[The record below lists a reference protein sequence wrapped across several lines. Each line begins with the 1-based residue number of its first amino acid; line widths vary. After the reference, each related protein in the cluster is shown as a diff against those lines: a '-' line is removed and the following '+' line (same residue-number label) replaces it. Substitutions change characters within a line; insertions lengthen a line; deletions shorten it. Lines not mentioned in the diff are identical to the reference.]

1 MKKIDQESINTLRF
15 LSIDEVQAANSG
27 HPGLPLGTAPL
38 MYTIWDR
45 FMKVNP
51 KDPSWFD
58 RDRFVLSPGHG
69 SALQYAMLHLAGYKV
84 SLDDLKQFR
93 QWGSLT
99 PGHPEYGVTP
109 GVDVSTG
116 PLGHGFAM
124 AVGLAM
130 AEKMLAARYNKKG
143 FPVVDHYT
151 YGITSDGDQMEGVAS
166 EAASLAG
173 TLGLGKLIFL
183 YDDYKITIEGHTDIA
198 FKEDVGAR
206 FVAYGWQVLRVST
219 SEDVEELAKAI
230 KEAKREKNRPS
241 LIIVPTHIGFGSP
254 RQDMASAHGEPLGAE
269 NVAATKKAAGWD
281 PEKSFYVPDEVRAHF
296 EEKIPAAERK
306 EAEWEA
312 LLDEYAKKYPDLA
325 AELVDRMNGKVDLDL
340 KKLMAIFDGTESAA
354 TRAASG
360 TVLQSLADALP
371 SLVGGSADLG
381 PSNKTEMKGKGFF
394 SARTPEGRNI
404 HFGIREHAMGC
415 IVNGLSLHGGL
426 LPFGA
431 TFLVFADFMRPA
443 IRMAALMGIGSH
455 FVFTHDSIFVGE
467 DGPTH
472 QPVEQAMSL
481 RLIPNVSVIRP
492 ADALETAAA
501 WKTACET
508 KDRPTCLLLTRQGM
522 PVLHDYAK
530 VIAKGAPKGAYIL
543 SPCPKEEDLK
553 AVIIATGSEVHL
565 ALEAQKKLTKRH
577 IGVQVVSMPSWDLFD
592 SQSAAYRRR
601 VLPKDVP
608 AIAVEAGVRTG
619 WARYTGSEDHVI
631 GIDTFGASG
640 PGKTVYKEYGFT
652 VDHIVD
658 MVRKVK

>member
-1 MKKIDQESINTLRF
+1 MREAVEHGVLAGYPVVDIRITLLDGSYHTVDSSEMAFKVAANQAFQKGCAEAKPVLMEPYYNLDVYCDERVTGDVISDLNSKRGRIMGMQTAEDGRSCIKAQVPYAEILDYAVDLRALTQGTGTFEMKFDHYEDVPPKMAERSLRRPRKRRKISTSWPLAAGSGPFFGSFVAKPSQISYNRKERPNIRVMVGGILFHEKIDQESINTLRF

-183 YDDYKITIEGHTDIA
+183 YDDNKITIEGHTDIA

-296 EEKIPAAERK
+296 EERFPRQNEKR
-306 EAEWEA
+306 
-312 LLDEYAKKYPDLA
+312 L
-325 AELVDRMNGKVDLDL
+325 NGKPF
-340 KKLMAIFDGTESAA
+340 LMNTPKNILI
-354 TRAASG
+354 
-360 TVLQSLADALP
+360 LQQ
-371 SLVGGSADLG
+371 
-381 PSNKTEMKGKGFF
+381 NWW
-394 SARTPEGRNI
+394 
-404 HFGIREHAMGC
+404 
-415 IVNGLSLHGGL
+415 
-426 LPFGA
+426 
-431 TFLVFADFMRPA
+431 
-443 IRMAALMGIGSH
+443 
-455 FVFTHDSIFVGE
+455 
-467 DGPTH
+467 
-472 QPVEQAMSL
+472 
-481 RLIPNVSVIRP
+481 
-492 ADALETAAA
+492 TA
-501 WKTACET
+501 
-508 KDRPTCLLLTRQGM
+508 
-522 PVLHDYAK
+522 
-530 VIAKGAPKGAYIL
+530 
-543 SPCPKEEDLK
+543 
-553 AVIIATGSEVHL
+553 
-565 ALEAQKKLTKRH
+565 
-577 IGVQVVSMPSWDLFD
+577 
-592 SQSAAYRRR
+592 
-601 VLPKDVP
+601 
-608 AIAVEAGVRTG
+608 
-619 WARYTGSEDHVI
+619 
-631 GIDTFGASG
+631 
-640 PGKTVYKEYGFT
+640 
-652 VDHIVD
+652 
-658 MVRKVK
+658 